1 MANETAHVEST
12 PQVGYASL
20 PIGASARDLE
30 FILRV
35 NEEQFRVVCPEVEYF
50 KLNRVETKV
59 DDLYRESIGFPVH
72 DGIPKYDGT
81 ITGNGIKVPVKFQ
94 HGEQKKLLKNYGIE
108 EEHVAIAIFCNRINM
123 GLGIE
128 PKTGDLVR
136 YLDVD
141 YEIQTVK
148 HIDYFAHTQV
158 PLNLIA
164 TLMQASL
171 R

>member
-35 NEEQFRVVCPEVEYF
+35 NEEQFRVTCPEVEYF
-50 KLNRVETKV
+50 RLDREQTKV
-59 DDLYRESIGFPVH
+59 DPLYRESIGFPVH
-72 DGIPKYDGT
+72 DGLPQYDGS
-81 ITGNGIKVPVKFQ
+81 ITGTGIKVPVKFQ
-94 HGEQKKLLKNYGIE
+94 HGEQKKLLKTYGIE
-108 EEHVAIAIFCNRINM
+108 EEHIALAIFCNRINK

-148 HIDYFAHTQV
+148 HVDYFAHTQV
-158 PLNLIA
+158 ALNLLA
-164 TLMQASL
+164 TLIQASL

>member
-81 ITGNGIKVPVKFQ
+81 ITGTGIKVPVKFQ

-123 GLGIE
+123 SLGIE
-128 PKTGDLVR
+128 PKSGDLVR
-136 YLDVD
+136 YLGVD
-141 YEIQTVK
+141 YEIQNVK
-148 HIDYFAHTQV
+148 HIDYFGLTET
-158 PLNLIA
+158 PLNLLA